1 MTNAD
6 IQLNKIIQSGVYY
19 TNSPIDNKTRPYV
32 VISKDQG
39 YSIDILAFKIT
50 SKFKDKHYIVPIQ
63 ISGRVSFIVCSET
76 VNLTVQNLLEASF
89 VGVLN
94 PPLFNIC
101 TTIYISRIM
110 DIDTTSMNRDM
121 CEYLDI
127 MEDAEIPLYDDPS
140 TIFTRDL
147 LRDEYLYKNDAKKNN
162 GSILKYDYRKE
173 IKRPSF
179 NGRF

>member
-1 MTNAD
+1 MTNVD

-19 TNSPIDNKTRPYV
+19 TTSSTDNKTRPYL

-39 YSIDILAFKIT
+39 YSMYILAFKIT

-76 VNLTVQNLLEASF
+76 ISLDVQDLLGAQF

-101 TTIYISRIM
+101 TTMFTSRIM

-127 MEDAEIPLYDDPS
+127 MEDAKVPLYDDPD
-140 TIFTRDL
+140 TLFTKDLIRDKV
-147 LRDEYLYKNDAKKNN
+147 LYEDVSENSSD
-162 GSILKYDYRKE
+162 SIVKYDYRKE
-173 IKRPSF
+173 IKKPSF
-179 NGRF
+179 SGRF